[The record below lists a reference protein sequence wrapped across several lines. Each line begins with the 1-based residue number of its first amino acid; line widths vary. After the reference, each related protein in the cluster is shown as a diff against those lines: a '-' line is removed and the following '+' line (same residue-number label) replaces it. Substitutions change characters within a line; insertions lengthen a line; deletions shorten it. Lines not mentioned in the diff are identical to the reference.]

1 MGNILTHGQ
10 ISGLT
15 NRNHIRLCMRVRLPH
30 KLKPNNYTESC
41 MVNVADRWRER
52 NVCVFAPLRSVQN
65 KHPLDALHPGEVC
78 TICPERD
85 NHHREIMLN
94 VQKSAEVIVAER
106 QRTESIG
113 VLSTTGKGG
122 KNIGCRKQRKLLAK
136 R

>member
-10 ISGLT
+10 SSGLT
-15 NRNHIRLCMRVRLPH
+15 DRNHIRPCVRVRLLN
-30 KLKPNNYTESC
+30 KSKPSNHTESR